1 MLIIEVAVIEAATVN
16 NAVDSVES
24 LAITYVR
31 ANTLKKKLLN

>member
-1 MLIIEVAVIEAATVN
+1 MLIMEVAAIEAATVN

-24 LAITYVR
+24 LAITCVY